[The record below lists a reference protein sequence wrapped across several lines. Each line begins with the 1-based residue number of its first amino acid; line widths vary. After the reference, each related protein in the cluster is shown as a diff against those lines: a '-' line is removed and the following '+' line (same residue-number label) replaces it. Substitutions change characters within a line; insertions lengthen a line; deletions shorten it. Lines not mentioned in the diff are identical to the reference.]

1 MTLARGAVQLP
12 LSHLSVRIPWH
23 DTDWTGRVCAAP
35 AANHACTALPNV
47 LESKDADDEE
57 TLAGLAWRDIE
68 DRKRLPPCI
77 AERGG
82 FMRTSP
88 FDYYREHEYA
98 KGWKPPASH
107 QHFAPTVTRMPAY
120 SLEAVP
126 YRWMTRDE
134 CQRHADTWGIEWN
147 PSLEEQADALMGWD
161 RPTGWLQDHRNQ
173 LAFLDT
179 FFSAIEGDRS
189 LVFLYV
195 KDLPL
200 LEERL
205 PGSRILVGAG
215 RVREVGPWQEWSYKP
230 SMKQPLRSVL
240 WERPVHHSIRLDFT
254 DGLLLPY
261 QALLRSS
268 KLQGQDL
275 TRFVAFASG
284 DYFEEFSYVTTHV
297 SHDGAIAALLELARV
312 VDLLPGVIDGPWKAV
327 AKWISDRMADA
338 WKLRGPYPGLGSAL
352 TAAGIERGALV
363 AHRVISSLD
372 DPTSNPWPA
381 LDRAI
386 EHTEQG
392 PAAGLVKRGGKKSWA
407 RLRKDDQRMR
417 LLRLLARFPLTV
429 EQATRLF
436 DPQQRAE
443 GGIDVA
449 DPVLLDNPY
458 LLYELDRG
466 RWSSISLGTI
476 DRGLFPRDALVTRS
490 LADDPLPEPIEE
502 TADDRRVRATVVH
515 VLEEAASEGHT
526 LLDVRTLRER
536 IGKVPLEPRVEPSGP
551 AWENAVEEFEPV
563 LVEAALASESGNEPP
578 PGWQLA
584 RLKAAGDIIR
594 REVDARLSSDELAVE
609 WDWRA
614 RIDEILERLDGD
626 PAEEM
631 ARAEKAEALCVLAR
645 SRLSVLVGPAGTGKT
660 TMLEA
665 LCKHDD
671 VHGGGVLLLA
681 PTGKARVQ
689 LASRVGAQAQ
699 TLAQFLRRSKR
710 WDPELGYRLV
720 PNARQETGIRTV
732 VVDEASMLTE
742 MMLAALLEALG
753 GVERLIFC
761 GDHRQLPPIG
771 EGRPF
776 ADLVRY
782 LQQRGVGYAEIRV
795 RRRQRSRDGKPRDDL
810 AVAQWFVTDG
820 AHPASDEALARVLV
834 GKSDGTICFESW
846 EDEEELHQKVVK
858 HISVLRDGVPVGD
871 ADALK
876 RSLGANGIYNGR
888 AAFEFGSGGKGAEAW
903 QLLSPV
909 RNREGGIVMLN
920 HLVRT
925 TWRQGDAT
933 LARRS
938 RKLPPPMGADEILF
952 HDKVMCIQ
960 NHGRAGWRVHEHEQV
975 KADVANGEIGMVTH
989 WQGRKGLKV
998 EFSTQPG
1005 LQYTFW
1011 DSDLD
1016 GTGEQGQELLELA
1029 YAITIH
1035 KAQGS
1040 QFGVTFV
1047 VVPTPCLLLSPELLY
1062 TALTR
1067 QQERTVVL
1075 VQGNPS
1081 ELRRYTG
1088 PARSATARRLTNLF
1102 RAPAPL
1108 SLDGILV
1115 DAAHLHRTGNGE
1127 MVRSKSEVIVADV
1140 FKRLDVRYE
1149 YEKELVME
1157 DGSWRIPDFTIS
1169 LPAGKVVYWEHLGML
1184 HDVVYREDWEHKLA
1198 WYAKHGI
1205 RSWTEGGG
1213 PRGMLVWSTEGQ
1225 DSRGIDSEAIEELA
1239 RSVLGL
1245 LG

>member
-1 MTLARGAVQLP
+1 MLLAPGAVQLP

-23 DTDWTGRVCAAP
+23 DTDWTGRVCASP
-35 AANHACTALPNV
+35 AVNHACTVLANV

-57 TLAGLAWRDIE
+57 SLAGLAWTDIE

-77 AERGG
+77 GERGG
-82 FMRTSP
+82 FMRPSP
-88 FDYYREHEYA
+88 FEYYREHAYA
-98 KGWKPPASH
+98 KGWKPPRSH
-107 QHFAPTVTRMPAY
+107 RHFASTVTRMPAY

-134 CQRHADTWGIEWN
+134 CQRYADAWGIEWD
-147 PSLEEQADALMGWD
+147 PALEEHADQLMSWD

-179 FFSAIEGDRS
+179 FFSAIEADRS

-205 PGSRILVGAG
+205 PGTRVLVGAA
-215 RVREVGPWQEWSYKP
+215 RVREVGPWQEWSYKT
-230 SMKQPLRSVL
+230 SMERPLRSVL
-240 WERPVHHSIRLDFT
+240 WERPVHHSIRPDFA
-254 DGLLLPY
+254 DGFLLPY
-261 QALLRSS
+261 QALLRSP
-268 KLQGQDL
+268 KLHGQDL
-275 TRFVAFASG
+275 SRFVAFASG
-284 DYFEEFSYVTTHV
+284 DYFEEFSYVTAHV
-297 SHDGAIAALLELARV
+297 SHDGAIAALLDLARV
-312 VDLLPGVIDGPWKAV
+312 VDLLPGLVDGPWNAV

-363 AHRVISSLD
+363 AHRVIASLD
-372 DPTSNPWPA
+372 DPASNPWPA
-381 LDRAI
+381 LDTAI
-386 EHTEQG
+386 ERPEQG
-392 PAAGLVKRGGKKSWA
+392 PAAGLVKRVGKKCWT
-407 RLRKDDQRMR
+407 RLQKDQTRMK

-436 DPQQRAE
+436 DREQRAE
-443 GGIDVA
+443 AGIEVTDDA
-449 DPVLLDNPY
+449 LLDNPY

-466 RWSSISLGTI
+466 RFSSISLGTI
-476 DRGLFPRDALVTRS
+476 DRGLFPRDAVVAKS
-490 LADDPLPEPIEE
+490 LADDPLPEPIDEA
-502 TADDRRVRATVVH
+502 ADDRRVRAAAVH
-515 VLEEAASEGHT
+515 VLEQATDEGHT
-526 LLDVRTLRER
+526 LLDTRTLREH
-536 IGKVPLEPRVEPSGP
+536 IGKLSLEPRIEPSGP
-551 AWENAVEEFEPV
+551 SWENAVDEFDPV
-563 LVEAALASESGNEPP
+563 LVEAELALDDDEGPRS
-578 PGWQLA
+578 GWQLA

-594 REVDARLSSDELAVE
+594 SEVDARLSGDELALE

-614 RIDEILERLDGD
+614 RIDQILERADDD
-626 PAEEM
+626 PAEQQ
-631 ARAEKAEALCVLAR
+631 ARAEKADALRVLAR
-645 SRLSVLVGPAGTGKT
+645 SRISVLVGPAGTGKT

-665 LCKHDD
+665 LCKHED
-671 VHGGGVLLLA
+671 VQGGGVLLLA

-710 WDPELGYRLV
+710 WDAELGYRLV
-720 PNARQETGIRTV
+720 PNGRRETGIRTV

-742 MMLAALLEALG
+742 MMLASLLEALG

-776 ADLVRY
+776 ADLVRH
-782 LQQRGVGYAEIRV
+782 LQERRVGFAELRV
-795 RRRQRSRDGKPRDDL
+795 RRRQRSKDGKPRDDL

-820 AHPASDEALARVLV
+820 VHAASDEALARVLV
-834 GKSDGTICFESW
+834 GKSDGTIVFESW
-846 EDEEELHQKVVK
+846 KDEDELHQKVVE
-858 HISVLRDGVPVGD
+858 HVDALGVPVGD

-876 RSLGANGIYNGR
+876 RSLGATGTYNGHV
-888 AAFEFGSGGKGAEAW
+888 AFEFGSGGKGAEAW
-903 QLLSPV
+903 QMLSPV

-920 HLVRT
+920 DLVRR
-925 TWRQGDAT
+925 TWRHGDAMR
-933 LARRS
+933 ARRS
-938 RKLPPPMGADEILF
+938 KNLPPPMGTDEILF

-960 NHGRAGWRVHEHEQV
+960 NHGRTGWRVDERETV
-975 KADVANGEIGMVTH
+975 KLDVANGEIGMVTH

-1011 DSDLD
+1011 ASDLD
-1016 GTGEQGQELLELA
+1016 GTGERGQELLELA
-1029 YAITIH
+1029 YAVTIH

-1047 VVPTPCLLLSPELLY
+1047 VVPNPCLLLSPELLY

-1067 QQERTVVL
+1067 QQHRTVVL
-1075 VQGNPS
+1075 VQGDPS
-1081 ELRRYTG
+1081 ELRKYTG
-1088 PARSATARRLTNLF
+1088 PTRSATARRLTNLF

-1108 SLDGILV
+1108 TLDGILL

-1140 FKRLDVRYE
+1140 FKRLEVRYE
-1149 YEKELVME
+1149 YEKELVMA
-1157 DGSWRIPDFTIS
+1157 DGSWRIPDFTIP
-1169 LPAGKVVYWEHLGML
+1169 LPGGRVVYWEHLGML
-1184 HDVVYREDWEHKLA
+1184 HDVTYREDWDRKLA

-1205 RSWTEGGG
+1205 RPWKEGGG
-1213 PRGMLVWSTEGQ
+1213 PRGVLVWSTEGQ
-1225 DSRGIDSEAIEELA
+1225 ESKGIDSEAIEALA
-1239 RSVLGL
+1239 RSALGL
-1245 LG
+1245 AG